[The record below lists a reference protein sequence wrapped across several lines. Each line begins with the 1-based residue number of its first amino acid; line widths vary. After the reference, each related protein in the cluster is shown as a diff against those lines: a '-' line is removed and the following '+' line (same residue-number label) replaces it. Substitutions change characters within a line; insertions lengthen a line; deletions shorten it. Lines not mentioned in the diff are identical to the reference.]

1 MKYFMLF
8 SMLFAF
14 NLKAETDMYIND
26 DLTLAD
32 EAIESP
38 TMDIEG
44 RYKIAEPTQAPAP
57 IQKIKRAPRA
67 PKKISSSDR
76 LRSLRQKLEERN
88 RIMIEKKME
97 QIRFQQEM
105 ALAKKLEASMNQTLR
120 AIDNIK

>member
-1 MKYFMLF
+1 MKYLMLL
-8 SMLFAF
+8 SMMFAF
-14 NLKAETDMYIND
+14 NLKADTDMYIND

-44 RYKIAEPTQAPAP
+44 KYKIAEPIQAPAP
-57 IQKIKRAPRA
+57 LQAIKRAPRA

-76 LRSLRQKLEERN
+76 LRSLRQRLEERN
-88 RIMIEKKME
+88 RIMVEKKME

-105 ALAKKLEASMNQTLR
+105 ALAKKLEASMNQTMK
-120 AIDNIK
+120 AIDNIR